1 MEAAHLLDR
10 LYQEAAALRARGR
23 REPYSDRFDP
33 ATETVAR
40 MRQRFASF
48 GITRLADV
56 TGLDCVGIPVWMA
69 VRPNSKTLAVSQGKG
84 LSKAAAQASAI
95 MEAAEIATAE
105 RCAIPLRTCALQ
117 DLSTEGIYATPLN
130 SLIARG
136 ERLITDAETVDWVE
150 GYDLLQ
156 HRTVWVPADAVSLK
170 PVDSL
175 GRKPRFWQSSD
186 GLASGNILLE
196 AVVHGLCER
205 VERDASVLW
214 LLRSDKDVLD
224 CCIDPASLND
234 GAVDALAAQ
243 IERAGLQLRL
253 FDMTSDVGVPVLFAI
268 IAPKPNGHE
277 KHWKHFDLS
286 SGMGC
291 HPSFARAA
299 IRAIT
304 EAAQTRVTSITG
316 ARDDFD
322 PNLYNT
328 QLRADL
334 TGYARATPAAQAGPD
349 DGEERDALDNL
360 EVILERL
367 RKTGVGSVIVVPL
380 EGGEDGF
387 AVAKVLVPELENP
400 AGERRQRFGRRA
412 LVMMA
417 ALQ

>member
-1 MEAAHLLDR
+1 MDTAHLLER
-10 LYQEAAALRARGR
+10 LYEEAAALRARGP

-33 ATETVAR
+33 AAETVAR

-84 LSKAAAQASAI
+84 LSKPAAQASAI

-105 RCAIPLRTCALQ
+105 RCPVPLRTCSLQ
-117 DLSTEGIYATPLN
+117 ELTAEGTYVTPLN

-136 ERLITDAETVDWVE
+136 ERLITDAETIDWVE

-170 PVDSL
+170 PVDSM
-175 GRKPRFWQSSD
+175 GRKARFWQSSD

-224 CCIDPASLND
+224 CCIDPASLED
-234 GAVDALAAQ
+234 GAVDALCER
-243 IERAGLQLRL
+243 IERAGFQLRL
-253 FDMTSDVGVPVLFAI
+253 FDMTTDVGVPVVFAI
-268 IAPKPNGHE
+268 IAPKPDGHE
-277 KHWKHFDLS
+277 THWKHFDLS

-291 HPSFARAA
+291 HPSFARAS
-299 IRAIT
+299 IRAVT

-334 TGYARATPAAQAGPD
+334 TGYARATPTARAKPD
-349 DGEERDALDNL
+349 DGGDRDAMDNL
-360 EVILERL
+360 EFILERL
-367 RKTGVGSVIVVPL
+367 HATGIGSVIVVPF
-380 EGGEDGF
+380 EAGGDGF

-412 LVMMA
+412 LVLMA
-417 ALQ
+417 GLQ